1 MYKINGLIRNTIF
14 CLHILD
20 WLFDFKYVLHVIMFS
35 FQLFSVLKVSVTAN
49 CQTAAHWILVRP
61 AQALIVATVTKAV
74 RLFLSRALV
83 LEHGMMIPRFYALVC
98 IYQ

>member
-1 MYKINGLIRNTIF
+1 M
-14 CLHILD
+14 
-20 WLFDFKYVLHVIMFS
+20 
-35 FQLFSVLKVSVTAN
+35 AN

-61 AQALIVATVTKAV
+61 AQALIVATVMKAV

-83 LEHGMMIPRFYALVC
+83 LEHGMMIPQFYALVC

>member
-1 MYKINGLIRNTIF
+1 M
-14 CLHILD
+14 
-20 WLFDFKYVLHVIMFS
+20 
-35 FQLFSVLKVSVTAN
+35 AN
-49 CQTAAHWILVRP
+49 CQTAAHWILIRP

-83 LEHGMMIPRFYALVC
+83 LAHGMMIPQLYAPVC